1 MGSELLDEVRD
12 MVQLLKNQS
21 LQKKK
26 HALSAMT
33 QTVAASIVDH
43 LRLIVKDVDPI
54 TSIEKS
60 CEGITHAIVWDK

>member
-1 MGSELLDEVRD
+1 

-60 CEGITHAIVWDK
+60 CEGITHTIVWDK